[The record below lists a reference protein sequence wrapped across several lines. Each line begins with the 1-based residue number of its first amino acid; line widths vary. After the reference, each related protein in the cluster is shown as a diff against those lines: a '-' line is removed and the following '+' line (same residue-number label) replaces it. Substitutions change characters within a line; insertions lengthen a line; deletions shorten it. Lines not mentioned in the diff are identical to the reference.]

1 MAPWDKW
8 QGELLDSLQSI
19 ITYSHLGLVFS
30 LDMGKEIIV
39 SQEEKDLHLYIK
51 AYVYKKYFNSISPPR
66 WTWNDSLASAK
77 NNLMVFINNWLK
89 MRGLM

>member
-1 MAPWDKW
+1 MNAWEKW
-8 QGELLDSLQSI
+8 QQELFDSLQD
-19 ITYSHLGLVFS
+19 ITTYKHLGITFS
-30 LDMGKEIIV
+30 LDCNTEIVV

-51 AYVYKKYFNSISPPR
+51 AYVYRKYFNSISPPR

-77 NNLMVFINNWLK
+77 NNLMVFINNWLR

>member
-1 MAPWDKW
+1 MNAWEKW
-8 QGELLDSLQSI
+8 QQELFDSLQD
-19 ITYSHLGLVFS
+19 ITTYKHLGITFS
-30 LDMGKEIIV
+30 LDCNTEIVV

-77 NNLMVFINNWLK
+77 NNLMVFINNWLR